1 VCLKP
6 FLYLFLL
13 FFIFS
18 LLRAIPNTKIQCT
31 YRLIIA
37 VKIISFSAA
46 IAVTNIARYYAV
58 GSSFADIIMWLL
70 VLVCF
75 SLLVEFFLCM
85 YNFFLPEIAKGG
97 ILFNLSVRVSVSEG
111 VCDNKPKVVLETCF
125 VVWATV

>member
-1 VCLKP
+1 
-6 FLYLFLL
+6 
-13 FFIFS
+13 
-18 LLRAIPNTKIQCT
+18 
-31 YRLIIA
+31 
-37 VKIISFSAA
+37 
-46 IAVTNIARYYAV
+46 
-58 GSSFADIIMWLL
+58 MWLL

-125 VVWATV
+125 VVWAVYRINICQYSDRCLFR